1 MEKSVNISK
10 QIGET
15 PLEALERFR
24 AEQMEN
30 AVDPETKKNWQE
42 VPMTYAGRL
51 DPLAE
56 GELLI
61 LVGDECRNKS
71 KYLGLDKEYEVEV
84 VFGVETDTYDALGIA
99 SKPIDL
105 LKDSTHSEVNSALN
119 DLNVQKYAGTFTQ
132 EYPPYSSR
140 TVDGVALHELAR
152 ADKLPEEMPAKEVI
166 IFEIEELRREEV
178 TGLELEARI
187 LDKVDL
193 VNGDFRQEAI
203 RRTWNAVLDDGISGG
218 EPFDIVTIRVK
229 CSSGTYMRSLAHR
242 MGKDLGVGAIALGI
256 RRTKIFV
263 K

>member
-1 MEKSVNISK
+1 MEIIYK

-24 AEQMEN
+24 RLR
-30 AVDPETKKNWQE
+30 VETATDEKSKKKWQD
-42 VPMTYAGRL
+42 VPLTYAGRL

-61 LVGDECRNKS
+61 LIGDECKHKE
-71 KYLGLDKEYEVEV
+71 KYTNLDKEYEVQI

-99 SKPIDL
+99 SKPV
-105 LKDSTHSEVNSALN
+105 DSLN
-119 DLNVQKYAGTFTQ
+119 DSAHSDAVEALEKLDVGVYVGTFQQ

-152 ADKLPEEMPAKEVI
+152 GDKLPEEMPTKAVTI
-166 IFEIEELRREEV
+166 YEIEELRREEV
-178 TGLELEARI
+178 TGLELEAQI
-187 LDKVDL
+187 LNKVDL

-203 RRTWNAVLDDGISGG
+203 RRNWNAMLDDGITGG
-218 EPFDIVTIRVK
+218 ELFDIVTIRVK
-229 CSSGTYMRSLAHR
+229 CSSGTYMRSLAHK
-242 MGKDLGVGAIALGI
+242 MGKDVGMGAIALGI
-256 RRTKIFV
+256 KRTKIFL

>member
-1 MEKSVNISK
+1 MEKSVIISK

-24 AEQMEN
+24 RSQVESATDGASKE
-30 AVDPETKKNWQE
+30 KWQE

-61 LVGDECRNKS
+61 LVGDECKSKS
-71 KYLGLDKEYEVEV
+71 KYLGLDKEYEVEIA
-84 VFGVETDTYDALGIA
+84 FGVETDTYDALGIA

-105 LKDSTHSEVNSALN
+105 LKDSTHSDANSTLI
-119 DLNVQKYAGTFTQ
+119 DLDVQKYVGTFQQ

-152 ADKLPEEMPAKEVI
+152 ADNLPEEMPTKEVTI
-166 IFEIEELRREEV
+166 YEIEELRREEV

-218 EPFDIVTIRVK
+218 ELFEIVTIRVK
-229 CSSGTYMRSLAHR
+229 CSSGTYMRSLAHK
-242 MGKDLGVGAIALGI
+242 MGKDVGVGAIALGI
-256 RRTKIFV
+256 KRTKIFL